1 MRFRHFFVI
10 AVLWAGAA
18 CAGQPDIQH
27 QRDLFKHAYD
37 DFRAGR
43 TVDVEG
49 LRAQLKGYP
58 LWPYIEYWRLR
69 SDLSHAE
76 AGEVASFLRDHG
88 DLPVAGILRA
98 DWLEAQAGRGHWQR
112 FLQAYAP
119 TGSTVLR
126 CLNLRGRKA
135 VHGVDEQWIA
145 QAKKLWNV
153 GYSQPRQCDPVFA
166 VLYGRHSLTIEDVQQ
181 RVDKVMANG
190 YVGLAEVLARRLP
203 RERREQV
210 VLWARAVRRPVALLN
225 DSARLRRADRG
236 EEIAADALKRLAR
249 SDADQAMSYL
259 NRYRKQGLLT
269 AAHAAQVRRIIA
281 LHAAYSRDPE
291 AWSWLSALPDSV
303 RDGQVRSWTAQAA
316 LAAQDW
322 AHVVAAVSALPA
334 SERNSLQW
342 RYWKAYALDRLGRD
356 KPAYAIYRELAGHR
370 NYYGFLAADRLA
382 MPYSMNADPVTYDQD
397 AVNRLGERPGMRRAR
412 EFFRLGILTEAR
424 REWTRTVAGL
434 STNGLKRAAVLA
446 SQWGWYDRAIHCA
459 NRAGLDDALGLR
471 FPTPYRRDMERYGQ
485 SRGVD
490 PALLYALARKESAFA
505 PDARSRVGALGLMQ
519 LMPGTGRRVA
529 RLLNQRLG
537 SAADL
542 FDVNTNVSL
551 GSAYLRQVLG
561 RFGDNPVLAA
571 AAYNAGPDKV
581 SEWLNKN
588 SNQPAALWIENITYG
603 ETRDYVKS
611 LMAFSVVFDWKLNGK
626 PRRISAFMPH
636 ITSLLA
642 AGGNDLQVA
651 ADDRPTQ
658 PTNAN

>member
-1 MRFRHFFVI
+1 MT
-10 AVLWAGAA
+10 
-18 CAGQPDIQH
+18 AGQADIQH

-43 TVDVEG
+43 TVDVAG
-49 LRAQLKGYP
+49 LRAQLKDYP

-69 SDLSHAE
+69 SDLSHAD
-76 AGEVASFLRDHG
+76 ADQVTAFLRDHD
-88 DLPVAGILRA
+88 DLPVAAILRA
-98 DWLEAQAGRGHWQR
+98 DWLQVQAAAGHWNR

-126 CLNLRGRKA
+126 CLELRGQKA
-135 VHGVDEQWIA
+135 VHGVDDHWIA
-145 QAKKLWNV
+145 QAKRLWNV

-166 VLYGRHSLTIEDVQQ
+166 VLYGRNSLTSEDVQQ
-181 RVDKVMANG
+181 RVDKAMANG
-190 YVGLAEVLARRLP
+190 SVGLAQVLARRLP
-203 RERREQV
+203 REARERV
-210 VLWARAVRRPVALLN
+210 ALWVRALRRPVALLN
-225 DSARLRRADRG
+225 DRASLRSADHG
-236 EEIAADALKRLAR
+236 EAIAVDALKRLAR
-249 SDADQAMSYL
+249 SDADQAMNYL
-259 NRYRKQGLLT
+259 DRYRKDGLLT
-269 AAHAAQVRRIIA
+269 EAHAAQVRRTIA
-281 LHAAYSRDPE
+281 LRAAYSRDPE

-303 RDGQVRSWTAQAA
+303 RDAQVRSWTAQAA

-322 AHVVAAVSALPA
+322 EHVVAAVADLPA
-334 SERNSLQW
+334 SERDSLHW

-356 KPAYAIYRELAGHR
+356 KEAYAIYREVAGHR

-424 REWTRTVAGL
+424 REWTHAVSGL
-434 STNGLKRAAVLA
+434 SNTGLKRAAVLA

-537 SAADL
+537 STADL
-542 FDVNTNVSL
+542 FDVDTNVSL
-551 GSAYLRQVLG
+551 GSAYLSQVLG

-588 SNQPAALWIENITYG
+588 PNQPAALWIENITYG

-626 PRRISAFMPH
+626 PRRISAFMPPV
-636 ITSLLA
+636 TSLLA
-642 AGGNDLQVA
+642 AGGGDDLQVA
-651 ADDRPTQ
+651 ADDRPNP